1 MDKFLRA
8 LDAEVRR
15 SLSKV
20 LSVKL
25 LKKKKKFSACSRDQ
39 GQESIVISDLELNIS
54 PL

>member
-20 LSVKL
+20 LSVML
-25 LKKKKKFSACSRDQ
+25 LKKKKFTACSMDQ